1 MPAFPCYGRRPNHLK
16 QRLNPFMAKSTLSF
30 VCQNCG
36 AAYNRWQ
43 GKCESCG
50 EWNTLAEEDVTGAT
64 TMPVSIRSKR
74 KGRLFK
80 LETLTGKSADAPR
93 LPSGMVELDRVTGG
107 GFVRGS
113 VLLVGGDPGIGK
125 STLLTQATSLMAR
138 AGHRAVYISGEE
150 AVAQVRL
157 RAERLGLADAPVQ
170 LAAETSVEDIVSTL
184 SEGAV
189 PRLIVIDS
197 IQTMW
202 TDTVESAPGTVTQ
215 VRASAQ
221 ALIRFAKKS
230 GAAIILVGHV
240 TKDGQ
245 IAGPR
250 VVEHMVD
257 AVLSFEGEGSQQF
270 RILRAVKN
278 RFGPTDEIGVF
289 EMTGLGL
296 REVSNPSELFLSER
310 DLGSPGTAV
319 FAGIEGTRPVLVELQ
334 ALVAPTSLGTP
345 RRAVVGWD
353 PSRLSMVLA
362 VLEAHCG
369 VKLSGHDVY
378 LNVAGGLRIQEPAA
392 DLAAAAALVS
402 SLVNAP
408 LADGRG
414 LFRRDFAFRRGPA
427 GGADLGPAEG
437 SGETRLRPRHPA
449 RSGPRRGR
457 RRCRSLP
464 QYRGRIDHPGRGY
477 RRARHPKGKPRWQPG
492 DRGGG
497 EKCHTCEIPASGRLA
512 GRDLA
517 RPRRYTTRARPG
529 VTRFPALREGPY
541 APHLGRYR
549 HADSR
554 FGTYGRT

>member
-1 MPAFPCYGRRPNHLK
+1 MARRGP
-16 QRLNPFMAKSTLSF
+16 TF

-36 AAYNRWQ
+36 GVSGRWQ
-43 GKCESCG
+43 GKCEACG
-50 EWNTLAEEDVTGAT
+50 EWNTIVEESAAADARLAG
-64 TMPVSIRSKR
+64 PGKPPR
-74 KGRLFK
+74 KGRPFA
-80 LETLTGKSADAPR
+80 LEPLAGETHDAPR
-93 LPSGMVELDRVTGG
+93 LPCGIAELDRVTGG

-113 VLLVGGDPGIGK
+113 VLLLGGDPGIGK
-125 STLLTQATSLMAR
+125 STLLIQTAAALAR

-157 RAERLGLADAPVQ
+157 RAERLRPAAAPVE
-170 LAAETSVEDIVSTL
+170 LAAETSVEDIIATL
-184 SEGAV
+184 SEGKT

-202 TDTVESAPGTVTQ
+202 TDLVESAPGTGTQ
-215 VRASAQ
+215 VRGSAQ
-221 ALIRFAKKS
+221 ALIRFAKRS

-257 AVLSFEGEGSQQF
+257 AVLSFEGEGSHQF

-289 EMTGLGL
+289 EMTGGGL
-296 REVSNPSELFLSER
+296 REIANPSELFLSER

-319 FAGIEGTRPVLVELQ
+319 FAGIEGSRPLLVEIQ

-353 PSRLSMVLA
+353 QSRLSMVLA

-369 VKLSGHDVY
+369 VRLSGPDVY

-402 SLVNAP
+402 SLANAP
-408 LADGRG
+408 LPTDAVYFGEVSLSGAVRPVTQATSRLKEAQKLGFTKAVLPEAVRGEGGDGLALTGVQSLSELAAEIAGRG
-414 LFRRDFAFRRGPA
+414 
-427 GGADLGPAEG
+427 E
-437 SGETRLRPRHPA
+437 
-449 RSGPRRGR
+449 
-457 RRCRSLP
+457 
-464 QYRGRIDHPGRGY
+464 
-477 RRARHPKGKPRWQPG
+477 
-492 DRGGG
+492 
-497 EKCHTCEIPASGRLA
+497 
-512 GRDLA
+512 
-517 RPRRYTTRARPG
+517 
-529 VTRFPALREGPY
+529 
-541 APHLGRYR
+541 APNHDAKL
-549 HADSR
+549 
-554 FGTYGRT
+554 